1 MNPAYA
7 CLLLLAC
14 GVPLAGAQEGQVIA
28 LHDDD
33 FDSALSAV
41 PNAMVEFYAPWC
53 GHCKKL
59 EPEFNTAAKYFSSQ
73 SKVIGFFKVDAT
85 KERTL
90 SKRYAIDG
98 FPTILHVRNSTDG
111 DYTVYEGDRT
121 AKAIKEYVNEEI
133 PALRHASVV
142 KLEAEKSDLG
152 LFLRM
157 KDAVA
162 IGFFKSDT
170 DSRLQAFLK
179 ASEFEEV
186 PYAYTFSA
194 AIAKEAGIE
203 GTDAGI
209 AVLIKS
215 GEVYQ
220 FPGDLSSATEI
231 DTFVLHR
238 QFPNVIKYGKRVH
251 KKVFD
256 SSFTSQVVLFLKD
269 VNAKDPNFAERIK
282 SNERLTD
289 KFYEEAKSFVKARG
303 HATAVPRWVIV
314 RVNQFLLPE
323 DMPFVYKLG
332 HSCNIRKETDFPSI
346 CFFNTK
352 STGPPVVVEKFQEK
366 ASEDM
371 SFTDFVGACE
381 RGERAALQQSQ
392 LPPPAE
398 GEKKKAMK
406 TLVGETFK
414 SKIFKR
420 WRDRNVIVMLYAPWC
435 KASKATAPE
444 FEKLA
449 NALSPI
455 RNIKVAKYDATNNDA
470 GTKAGETTRYPK
482 FRLFKANRKD
492 DEEYVEFKG
501 EEGVKPTVSTL
512 QNFVKEHVLILDD
525 KMKVDL

>member
-371 SFTDFVGACE
+371 SFTDF
-381 RGERAALQQSQ
+381 
-392 LPPPAE
+392 
-398 GEKKKAMK
+398 
-406 TLVGETFK
+406 